1 MGLTTRSKPFQK
13 KTLSMKSNFHPHHA
27 LRFALPG
34 LCLTS
39 ITLAIT
45 SLALPALAQ
54 EAAADTQTIEVKG
67 VRLREKAGQ
76 QSLSREELLRMPGSS
91 GDPMKAVQALP
102 GIAVVD
108 DASSEPAV
116 RGSRPSDNA
125 YVVDFLP
132 VGYLFHVG
140 GFASVFNPDLIRRFD
155 VYSAAWSPEYPNV
168 VGAVFDLSLR
178 SPRSD
183 RIGGKVDISLLGA
196 NALVEGPI
204 GDDKSFFFAA
214 RRSYFDLATKT
225 VEDKEEGVTVTIPVY
240 SDAQGRFI
248 YNINSK
254 NRLRLDFSAATDRI
268 SFTTKADSKIVQ
280 REPVLIGNSTDKQQ
294 YTSLAA
300 VYDVDLGAKSSFTAA
315 IGNMNTR
322 QFTRLGLAGT
332 VDAKVNTAYVKS
344 EWALNTFTDHSLVLG
359 GQVQQRKI
367 DLNLDFL
374 LARCTEFDPNCDLTS
389 APRFVTSQKSTQNL
403 GEISLSDRWQ
413 FLPGWVLA
421 PGLRASYD
429 GLLKQTISEPR
440 LGLEWGASAE
450 TVLSAGIGQHNQ
462 LPAIDQALQRIG
474 NPKLKH
480 LQSTHSVLG
489 VQLKFGTQWSVRAE
503 VYHKDFK
510 NYAVSDP
517 VLNYR
522 NGASGKANGLEFLIK
537 RDSLKANEERTGFL
551 DRFSGFASISLSKS
565 YRTIDGSGASFPF
578 DFDQPVIANFVGS
591 YKLNDRWSFGAK
603 WSYHTGQPYTPV
615 VGTGTFPDGR
625 AKPIYGE
632 INSQRVPAY
641 HKLDLRADAKW
652 TPNFTS
658 YFELINAYNRKNV
671 AGYTYSADYTKRD
684 PVYQLPLLPSFGVQ
698 YSF

>member
-1 MGLTTRSKPFQK
+1 M
-13 KTLSMKSNFHPHHA
+13 LSMKFNPQQRPAFKHHA
-27 LRFALPG
+27 LSRAAQVLCFSTACFANPVV
-34 LCLTS
+34 
-39 ITLAIT
+39 
-45 SLALPALAQ
+45 AQ

-76 QSLSREELLRMPGSS
+76 QNLSREELLRMPGSA

-102 GIAVVD
+102 GVAVGD
-108 DASSEPAV
+108 DGSSEPAV
-116 RGSRPSDNA
+116 RGARPSDNA

-140 GFASVFNPDLIRRFD
+140 GFASVFNPDLIKRFD
-155 VYSAAWSPEYPNV
+155 MFSAAWSPDYPNV

-183 RIGGKVDISLLGA
+183 QLGGKVDISLLGA

-204 GDDKSFFFAA
+204 GEDKSFFLAA
-214 RRSYFDLATKT
+214 RRSYFDVFAKT
-225 VEDKEEGVTVTIPVY
+225 IEDKEEGLTVTIPVY

-268 SFTTKADSKIVQ
+268 SFTAKPDAKIVQ
-280 REPVLIGNSTDKQQ
+280 RDPVLVGNSTSKEQ
-294 YTSLAA
+294 YTSVAA
-300 VYDVDLGAKSSFTAA
+300 VYDVDLGDKTSVTTAL
-315 IGNMNTR
+315 GNMNVR
-322 QFTRLGLAGT
+322 QFSRLGQAGT
-332 VDAKVNTAYVKS
+332 VDAKVNITYLKGELAFS
-344 EWALNTFTDHSLVLG
+344 PLSDHNIVLG

-367 DLNLDFL
+367 DLGLDFL
-374 LARCTEFDPNCDLTS
+374 LPRCTEFDPNCDITS
-389 APRFVTSQKSTQNL
+389 APRLVTDQKSTQNL
-403 GEISLSDRWQ
+403 ADISISDRWQ
-413 FLPGWVLA
+413 FLPGWVLS
-421 PGLRASYD
+421 PGLKASYD
-429 GLLKQTISEPR
+429 GQLKETIAEPR
-440 LGLEWGASAE
+440 LGLEWNAAHS
-450 TVLSAGIGQHNQ
+450 TVVSAGVGKHNQ

-480 LQSTHSVLG
+480 LDSTHSVLG
-489 VQLKFGTQWSVRAE
+489 LQQKFDGRWSLRTE

-510 NYAVSDP
+510 NYAVADP

-537 RDSLKANEERTGFL
+537 RDALKADADRNGFL
-551 DRFSGFASISLSKS
+551 DRLSGFASISLSKS
-565 YRTIDGSGASFPF
+565 YRTVDSTGESFPF

-591 YKLNDRWSFGAK
+591 YKLTDRWSFGAK
-603 WSYHTGQPYTPV
+603 WSYHTGQPYTPIV
-615 VGTGTFPDGR
+615 STGTFPDGR
-625 AKPIYGE
+625 VKPIYGP
-632 INSQRVPAY
+632 INSQRVPDY

-671 AGYTYSADYTKRD
+671 AGYSYNADYSKRET
-684 PVYQLPLLPSFGVQ
+684 VYQLPVLFSFGVQ
-698 YSF
+698 YGF